1 MASVINGT
9 NIVLYK
15 YDSNK
20 QYYFNGSI
28 NQGVTVNGFAC
39 KELSTTGIV
48 GTSTN
53 FNKTGAGVISSFITD
68 ASDPNI
74 TEITAGT
81 WIISAYYSIATAFAG
96 AKVQYKLYKYAGTTA
111 TLLATSDETTLT
123 SVTKII
129 YNTNMTVGT
138 IALLNTDRIV
148 IEVNYLGT
156 TTNEIT
162 LYTQST
168 NPGITNTTITVGVPF
183 GAATNCSFEVSVD
196 QKEVTSQSSAWFKE
210 YKNDVATWSINAD
223 GFVALENYSY
233 LFLANLQL
241 SRQPI
246 LIKFQVNNDNGDG
259 TGTLGYTVFTGLANL
274 SSLSLSA
281 GVEAAST
288 YSVSL
293 QGSGAYTIAGTQ
305 VTPTGVVVTGSNVVM
320 FDYTATGGE
329 TTVTFAGAIGKTCVT
344 VTRGGIE
351 VRLIAN
357 SGVPTDENV
366 SFNASTGVLTFA
378 TARALAA
385 DEFIRAIFK

>member
-15 YDSNK
+15 YDTNK

-39 KELSTTGIV
+39 KELSTTAIV

-53 FNKTGAGVISSFITD
+53 FNKTGAGVIASFITD

-81 WIISAYYSIATAFAG
+81 WAISGYYSIATAFAG
-96 AKVQYKLYKYAGTTA
+96 AKVQYKLYKYAGSTA

-123 SVTKII
+123 SLTKIV
-129 YNTNMTVGT
+129 YNTNMTVAT
-138 IALLNTDRIV
+138 TALLNTDRII

-168 NPGITNTTITVGVPF
+168 NLGTVTTNISVGVPF

-210 YKNDVATWSINAD
+210 YKNDVASWTINAD
-223 GFVALENYSY
+223 GFVALSDYSY

-241 SRQPI
+241 TRQPI
-246 LIKFQVNNDNGDG
+246 LIKFQVDNDNGDG
-259 TGTLGYTVFTGLANL
+259 SGTLGYSIFTGTANL

-293 QGSGAYTIAGTQ
+293 QGSGAYTITGTQ
-305 VTPTGVVVTGSNVVM
+305 VTPGGVVIETSNVIM
-320 FDYTATGGE
+320 YQYTATGGE
-329 TTVTFAGAIGKTCVT
+329 TTVTFTAAIGGTCLS

-351 VRLIAN
+351 VRTIAT
-357 SGVPTDENV
+357 SGSPTGDNV
-366 SFNASTGVLTFA
+366 VFNATTGVLTFG
-378 TARALAA
+378 RALEA
-385 DEFIRAIFK
+385 DEFVRIIAK

>member
-15 YDSNK
+15 YDTNK

-39 KELSTTGIV
+39 KELSTEDII

-53 FNKTGAGVISSFITD
+53 FTKTGAGVIASFITD

-81 WIISAYYSIATAFAG
+81 WTISGYYSIATAFAG
-96 AKVQYKLYKYAGTTA
+96 AKVQYKLYKYAGSTA

-123 SVTKII
+123 SLTKIV
-129 YNTNMTVGT
+129 YNTNMTVAT
-138 IALLNTDRIV
+138 TALLNTDRII

-168 NPGITNTTITVGVPF
+168 NLGTVTTNISVGVPF

-196 QKEVTSQSSAWFKE
+196 QKEVTSASSAWFKE
-210 YKNDVATWSINAD
+210 YKNDVASWTINAD
-223 GFVALENYSY
+223 GFVALSDYSY

-241 SRQPI
+241 TRQPI
-246 LIKFQVNNDNGDG
+246 LIKFQVDNDNGDG
-259 TGTLGYTVFTGLANL
+259 SGTLGYSIFTGTANL
-274 SSLSLSA
+274 SSLSISA

-293 QGSGAYTIAGTQ
+293 QGSGAYTLTGTQ
-305 VTPTGVVVTGSNVVM
+305 VTPGGVVIETSNVIM
-320 FDYTATGGE
+320 YQYTATGGE
-329 TTVTFAGAIGKTCVT
+329 TTVTFAAAIGGVCLS
-344 VTRGGIE
+344 VTRGGME
-351 VRLIAN
+351 VRTIQT
-357 SGVPTDENV
+357 SGVPTGDNV
-366 SFNASTGVLTFA
+366 TFNASTGVVTFG
-378 TARALAA
+378 RALEA
-385 DEFIRAIFK
+385 DEFVRIIAK

>member
-15 YDSNK
+15 YDTNK

-39 KELSTTGIV
+39 KELSTTAIV
-48 GTSTN
+48 GASTN
-53 FNKTGAGVISSFITD
+53 FNKTGAGVIASFITD
-68 ASDPNI
+68 VSDPNI

-81 WIISAYYSIATAFAG
+81 WTISAYYSIATAFAG
-96 AKVQYKLYKYAGTTA
+96 AKVQYKLYKYAGSTA

-123 SVTKII
+123 SLTKIV
-129 YNTNMTVGT
+129 YNTNMTVAT
-138 IALLNTDRIV
+138 TALLNTDRII

-168 NPGITNTTITVGVPF
+168 NLGTVTTNISVGVPF

-210 YKNDVATWSINAD
+210 YKNDVASWSINAD
-223 GFVALENYSY
+223 GFVALSDYSY

-241 SRQPI
+241 TRQPI
-246 LIKFQVNNDNGDG
+246 LIKFQVDNDNGDG
-259 TGTLGYTVFTGLANL
+259 SGTLGYSIFTGTANL

-293 QGSGAYTIAGTQ
+293 QGSGAYTITGTQ
-305 VTPTGVVVTGSNVVM
+305 ATPSGVVIETSNVIM
-320 FDYTATGGE
+320 YQYTATGGE
-329 TTVTFAGAIGKTCVT
+329 TTVTFAAAIGGTCLS

-351 VRLIAN
+351 VRTIQT
-357 SGVPTDENV
+357 SGVPTGDNV
-366 SFNASTGVLTFA
+366 TFNASTGVLTFG
-378 TARALAA
+378 RALEA
-385 DEFIRAIFK
+385 DEFVRIIAK

>member
-15 YDSNK
+15 YDTNK

-39 KELSTTGIV
+39 KELSTTAIV

-53 FNKTGAGVISSFITD
+53 FNKTGAGVIASFITD
-68 ASDPNI
+68 VSDPNI

-81 WIISAYYSIATAFAG
+81 WTISAYYSIATDFAG

-123 SVTKII
+123 SLSKII
-129 YNTNMTVGT
+129 YNTNMTVT
-138 IALLNTDRIV
+138 NTVLAITDRII

-156 TTNEIT
+156 TTNQIT

-168 NPGITNTTITVGVPF
+168 NPGITTTNISVGVPF

-196 QKEVTSQSSAWFKE
+196 QIEVTSQSSAWFKE
-210 YKNDVATWSINAD
+210 FKNDVASWTINAD
-223 GFVALENYSY
+223 GFVALSDYSY

-241 SRQPI
+241 TRQPI

-259 TGTLGYTVFTGLANL
+259 SGTLGYSVFTGTANL

-293 QGSGAYTIAGTQ
+293 QGSGPYTISGTQ
-305 VTPTGVVVTGSNVVM
+305 VTPTGVVIESGNVSM
-320 FDYTATGGE
+320 QQYTAIGGE
-329 TTVTFAGAIGKTCVT
+329 TTITFSTQIGTSCLS
-344 VTRGGIE
+344 VTRGGLE
-351 VRLIAN
+351 VRTIQT
-357 SGVPTDENV
+357 SGAPTGENV
-366 SFNASTGVLTFA
+366 TFNSSTGVLTFA
-378 TARALAA
+378 RALEA
-385 DEFIRAIFK
+385 DEFVRAIFK

>member
-15 YDSNK
+15 YDINK

-39 KELSTTGIV
+39 KELSTTAIV

-53 FNKTGAGVISSFITD
+53 FNKTGAGVIASFITD
-68 ASDPNI
+68 VSDPNI

-81 WIISAYYSIATAFAG
+81 WTISGYYSIATAFAG
-96 AKVQYKLYKYAGTTA
+96 AKVQYKLYKYAGSTA

-123 SVTKII
+123 SLSKII
-129 YNTNMTVGT
+129 YNTNMSVPLTS
-138 IALLNTDRIV
+138 LLNTDRII

-156 TTNEIT
+156 TTNQIT

-168 NPGITNTTITVGVPF
+168 NPGITTTNISVGVPF

-210 YKNDVATWSINAD
+210 YKNDVASWTVNAD
-223 GFVALENYSY
+223 GFIALSDYSY

-241 SRQPI
+241 TRQPI
-246 LIKFQVNNDNGDG
+246 VIKFQVDNDNGDG
-259 TGTLGYTVFTGLANL
+259 TGALGYSIITGTANL
-274 SSLSLSA
+274 TTLSLSA

-293 QGSGAYTIAGTQ
+293 QGSGAYTITGTQ
-305 VTPTGVVVTGSNVVM
+305 VTPAGVVIETSNVIM
-320 FDYTATGGE
+320 YQYTATGGE
-329 TTVTFAGAIGKTCVT
+329 TTVTFTAAIGGTCLS
-344 VTRGGIE
+344 VTRGGME
-351 VRLIAN
+351 VRSILT
-357 SGVPTDENV
+357 SGAPTGDNV
-366 SFNASTGVLTFA
+366 TFNATTGVVTFG
-378 TARALAA
+378 RALEA
-385 DEFIRAIFK
+385 DEFVRIIAK

>member
-15 YDSNK
+15 YDTNK

-39 KELSTTGIV
+39 KELSTTAIV
-48 GTSTN
+48 GASTN
-53 FNKTGAGVISSFITD
+53 FNKTGAGVIASFITD
-68 ASDPNI
+68 VSDPNI

-81 WIISAYYSIATAFAG
+81 WTISGYYSIATAFAG
-96 AKVQYKLYKYAGTTA
+96 AKVQYKLYKYAGSTA

-123 SVTKII
+123 SLTKIV
-129 YNTNMTVGT
+129 YNTNMTVAT
-138 IALLNTDRIV
+138 TALLNTDRII

-168 NPGITNTTITVGVPF
+168 NLGTVTTNISVGVPF

-210 YKNDVATWSINAD
+210 YKNDVASWSINAD
-223 GFVALENYSY
+223 GFVALSDYSY

-241 SRQPI
+241 TRQPI
-246 LIKFQVNNDNGDG
+246 LIKFQVDNDNGDG
-259 TGTLGYTVFTGLANL
+259 SGTLGYSIFTGTANL

-293 QGSGAYTIAGTQ
+293 QGSGAYTISGTQ
-305 VTPTGVVVTGSNVVM
+305 VTPGGVVIETSNVIM
-320 FDYTATGGE
+320 YQYTATGGE
-329 TTVTFAGAIGKTCVT
+329 TTVTFAAAIGGICLS

-351 VRLIAN
+351 VRTIQT
-357 SGVPTDENV
+357 SGVPTGDNV
-366 SFNASTGVLTFA
+366 TFNASTGVVTFG
-378 TARALAA
+378 RALEA
-385 DEFIRAIFK
+385 DEFVRIIAK